1 MIDLDTFLRQ
11 RRPDWQRLEALLEQ
25 VENSGL
31 RSLDDAQAVAFA
43 RLYRRTASDLNQAQ
57 TFVSGDSTVR
67 YLNGLVARCY
77 LVIHAG
83 GRVDVPGFFR
93 SLVLGYPAAFRRC
106 AGALLLA
113 TALFTAGAAFGFL
126 ASYFDADTARAML
139 LPDMPMI
146 QPGQERALPSTG
158 QLAGFSS
165 LLFTNNTRVALF
177 ACALGVTWGIGTAL
191 LLWYNGLLMG
201 ALAAIFVE
209 AGDLVGF
216 ATGVLP
222 HGVLEIPACLIGG
235 AAGFVLARAMIR
247 ARPWPRLE
255 EMARAGRLALWL
267 VAGCFPLLAVAA
279 VLEAGV
285 ARAPEWYLNS
295 GVKLAVAALF
305 ALLFAAYVL
314 LLGWGRA
321 GAEVAGVRGQESG
334 IRGQGSGVRP
344 KHHDSG
350 LRLGS

>member
-1 MIDLDTFLRQ
+1 MTNLDTFLPQ
-11 RRPDWQRLEALLEQ
+11 RRPDWQRLETLLEQ

-31 RSLDDAQAVAFA
+31 RSLDDTQAVAFA

-83 GRVDVPGFFR
+83 RRVDVWGFLR
-93 SLVLGYPAAFRRC
+93 TLVLGYPAVFRRC

-113 TALFTAGAAFGFL
+113 ATIFTAGAAFGFL
-126 ASYFDADTARAML
+126 ASFFDPTTARDFL
-139 LPDMPMI
+139 LPTEMPTI
-146 QPGQERALPSTG
+146 QPGSGGALATSG
-158 QLAGFSS
+158 ELAGFSS
-165 LLFTNNTRVALF
+165 LLFTNNTRISLIAF
-177 ACALGVTWGIGTAL
+177 ALGITWGIGTAL

-201 ALAAIFVE
+201 ALAAVFVE
-209 AGDLVGF
+209 AGELGGF

-222 HGVLEIPACLIGG
+222 HGVLEVPACLIGG
-235 AAGFVLARAMIR
+235 GAGFVLARALIR

-255 EMARAGRLALWL
+255 ELARAGRLALWL
-267 VAGCFPLLAVAA
+267 VAGCVPLLAVAA

-285 ARAPEWYLNS
+285 ARAPDWYVDR

-305 ALLFAAYVL
+305 ALLFAAYIL
-314 LLGWGRA
+314 FLGWGRTGQDLTRA
-321 GAEVAGVRGQESG
+321 GEPESPLAAQRPHLQAQPGRG
-334 IRGQGSGVRP
+334 
-344 KHHDSG
+344 
-350 LRLGS
+350 